1 MCLKKK
7 GILAM
12 VLKKRGI
19 PDICRNK
26 KSELNKSF
34 FKLVNKIYDIN
45 YSSMRH
51 A

>member
-19 PDICRNK
+19 PDICRNNK
-26 KSELNKSF
+26 VGIGAALSELSKELGRAR
-34 FKLVNKIYDIN
+34 KAKELQ
-45 YSSMRH
+45 
-51 A
+51 